1 MWQVVG
7 HEEAVALLA
16 RSLEK
21 DMLSHAYL
29 FVGPPQVGKMTLA
42 MNLSQAVNCLESPS
56 SSPCGECNQ
65 CLRIAAGQH
74 SDVQVIDLV
83 ANASGLGT
91 RREISIDQ
99 IREVQHSAILK
110 PYEGKYRVFIF
121 REASSLSPEASN
133 ALLKLLEEPP
143 ESVLFILLTSSGES
157 IFPTIISRCQ
167 LVDLNPL
174 PLDIIAGELQEALNT
189 PPQEAM
195 DLARLSK
202 GRIGWALEAARDP
215 QLMEDYTAELGRM
228 ASLLD
233 DTLEERFGYAEEVAA
248 LFTRDREKALGRLRL
263 AVSWWRDLLVLKN
276 GNGEFVSNVP
286 AMEALQS
293 HARWVSIPQVI
304 EAIKRTQDTM
314 SCLDGNI
321 NPRLALEVLMLSL
334 PRGEERSR
342 LKAGS

>member
-7 HEEAVALLA
+7 HEKAVALLA

-42 MNLSQAVNCLESPS
+42 MNLAQGVNCLESPS
-56 SSPCGECNQ
+56 SRPCGECGQ
-65 CLRIAAGQH
+65 CRRIAAGQH
-74 SDVQVIDLV
+74 PDVQVIDLV
-83 ANASGLGT
+83 ANASGDGT
-91 RREISIDQ
+91 RREIGIDQ
-99 IREVQHSAILK
+99 VREVQHSATLK
-110 PYEGKYRVFIF
+110 PYEGKCRVFIF
-121 REASSLSPEASN
+121 QEASSLSPEASN
-133 ALLKLLEEPP
+133 ALLKILEEPP
-143 ESVLFILLTSSGES
+143 ESVLFILLTSNGES
-157 IFPTIISRCQ
+157 IFPTIVSRCQ
-167 LVDLNPL
+167 WVGLNSL
-174 PLDIIAGELQEALNT
+174 PLSSIARELQEVLGT

-215 QLMEDYTAELGRM
+215 QLMADYTAELGRM

-233 DTLEERFGYAEEVAA
+233 ETLEGRFTYAEELAA
-248 LFTRDREKALGRLRL
+248 LFTRNREKALERLKV
-263 AVSWWRDLLVLKN
+263 AVSWWRDLLVLKE
-276 GNGEFVSNVP
+276 GDGEFVSNMP
-286 AMEALQS
+286 ALEALQR
-293 HARWVSIPQVI
+293 HAQWISTPQVV

-314 SCLDGNI
+314 SCLEGNI

-342 LKAGS
+342 LKASS